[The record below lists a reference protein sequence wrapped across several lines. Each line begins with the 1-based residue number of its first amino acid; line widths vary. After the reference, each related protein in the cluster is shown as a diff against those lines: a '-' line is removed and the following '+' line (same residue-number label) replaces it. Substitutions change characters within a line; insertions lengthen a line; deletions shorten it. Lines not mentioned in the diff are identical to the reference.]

1 VSCPMKR
8 IFEGE
13 TREEAN
19 RKADEWWAREKGVR
33 FVHRSQV
40 PAGFRS
46 NGSSQ
51 WAVEIHYKKA
61 EVSSS
66 FACPRSHRLSTAF
79 AHVRR

>member
-1 VSCPMKR
+1 MSCPMKR

-61 EVSSS
+61 EVSS
-66 FACPRSHRLSTAF
+66 
-79 AHVRR
+79 